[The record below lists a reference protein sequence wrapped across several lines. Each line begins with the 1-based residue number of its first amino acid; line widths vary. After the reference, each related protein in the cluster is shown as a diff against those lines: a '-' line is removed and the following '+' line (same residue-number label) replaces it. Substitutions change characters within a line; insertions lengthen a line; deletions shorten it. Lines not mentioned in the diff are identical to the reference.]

1 MNPSLSIVIPCF
13 NEAEAIEP
21 MAVEISAFINDARTK
36 SYFRSVEVIVVDD
49 ASTDSSFNLLQRHGE
64 FKVLS
69 SPTNGGYG
77 AALKKGFAVAS
88 GDLLTFLDMDGT
100 YSVFELYGMREAMI
114 DVDADVVFGA
124 RPRLHHSGMPLV
136 RKVGNQIF
144 AGLTKLVVQS
154 PLTDVCTGQ
163 RLMRAST
170 VRPLLLDLSEDGLD
184 YSMALTVAMVRS
196 GLGYIEVPVSYRAR
210 IGESKLTVV
219 GDGFR
224 FLWAL
229 TRGAYGKDHHRHLP
243 RP

>member
-1 MNPSLSIVIPCF
+1 MNPSLSIVIPCY

-21 MAVEISAFINDARTK
+21 MAKEISAFINDARTN

-49 ASTDSSFNLLQRHGE
+49 ASTDGSFVLLQRHGE
-64 FKVLS
+64 FRVIS
-69 SPTNGGYG
+69 SPVNGGYG
-77 AALKKGFAVAS
+77 AALKKGFSAAS

-100 YSVFELYGMREAMI
+100 YSIFELYGMREAMLE
-114 DVDADVVFGA
+114 VDADVVFGA
-124 RPRLHHSGMPLV
+124 RPMIHHSGMPLV

-144 AGLTKLVVQS
+144 SGLTKLVVQS
-154 PLTDVCTGQ
+154 PLSDVCTGQ

-170 VRPLLLDLSEDGLD
+170 VGPLVLSISEDGLD

-196 GLGYIEVPVSYRAR
+196 GLGCIEVPVSYRVR
-210 IGESKLTVV
+210 IGESKLTVL

-229 TRGAYGKDHHRHLP
+229 TRGAYGKNHHRHLT